1 MKIRFFNIYYLFFS
15 IALSAAVYPSI
26 MGIYPGNI
34 INIGIATLILDELI
48 LLSSLILMILHVF
61 KTQRISYKI
70 NGYGGILLFI
80 LSWIMVVFIF
90 SVLRADNSIDI
101 ISRDRWI
108 ILNAL
113 VLLMP
118 FVYQP
123 TSDDLTLM
131 FRHFVIWLLILATIK
146 LGCYFLVG
154 PEWFVSQIGP
164 AFIFML
170 SLCLAVYLWSSANTL
185 GKFIASGLVFILSVL
200 SQQLSAILL
209 TVLCVVV
216 PIYFSY
222 FKTFFLPSLFMLGF
236 GLFAILLLIT
246 VDLSPIAASFNL
258 NPLNFSVVDK
268 LLVYGEMWI
277 APFNDASLFDFIIGR
292 GAGYSFNQVGY
303 NEILG
308 EYTYANHS
316 LAHNFIVTILMK
328 FGLVGFILFSVIIF
342 TIFQPLSRRFNFDT
356 SVIIK
361 LVLLLILFN
370 FLSTPGIWK
379 IRKGIFLW
387 FVVGLCY
394 FYRRYRVQEN
404 VYQS

>member
-48 LLSSLILMILHVF
+48 LLSSLMLMILHVF
-61 KTQRISYKI
+61 KTQRISFKI
-70 NGYGGILLFI
+70 TGYGGILLFI

-90 SVLRADNSIDI
+90 SVLRADNSIGI

-108 ILNAL
+108 VLNAL

-118 FVYQP
+118 FVYRP
-123 TSDDLTLM
+123 TSDDLKLM

-154 PEWFVSQIGP
+154 PGWFVSQVGP

-170 SLCLAVYLWSSANTL
+170 SICLAVYLWSSANVP

-200 SQQLSAILL
+200 SQQMSAILL

-277 APFNDASLFDFIIGR
+277 SPFNDVSLFDFIIGR

-316 LAHNFIVTILMK
+316 LAHNVIVTILMK
-328 FGLVGFILFSVIIF
+328 FGLVGFILFSVMIF
-342 TIFQPLSRRFNFDT
+342 TIFQPLSRRFNFDS

-379 IRKGIFLW
+379 IRKGIILW

-394 FYRRYRVQEN
+394 FYRRYRVTEN
-404 VYQS
+404 V

>member
-61 KTQRISYKI
+61 KTKRMSYKI
-70 NGYGGILLFI
+70 TGYGGILLFI
-80 LSWIMVVFIF
+80 LSWIMVVFIS
-90 SVLRADNSIDI
+90 SVLRADNSIGI

-108 ILNAL
+108 VLNAL
-113 VLLMP
+113 VFLMP
-118 FVYQP
+118 FVYRP
-123 TSDDLTLM
+123 TSDDLKLM
-131 FRHFVIWLLILATIK
+131 FGHFVIWLFILATIK

-154 PEWFVSQIGP
+154 PSWFVSQIGP
-164 AFIFML
+164 SFMFML
-170 SLCLAVYLWSSANTL
+170 SICLAVYLWSSTNIS
-185 GKFIASGLVFILSVL
+185 GKFIVSGVVLFLSVL
-200 SQQLSAILL
+200 SQQMSAILL
-209 TVLCVVV
+209 TLLCVAA

-222 FKTFFLPSLFMLGF
+222 FKTFFLPSLFMLGL
-236 GLFAILLLIT
+236 GLLAIIFLVT
-246 VDLSPIAASFNL
+246 VDLSPIAARFEF
-258 NPLNFSVVDK
+258 NPLNFTVVDK
-268 LLVYGEMWI
+268 LLIYREMWT
-277 APFNDASLFDFIIGR
+277 APFNDISLLDFIIGR
-292 GAGYSFNQVGY
+292 GAGYSHNFVGY

-308 EYTYANHS
+308 EYTYASHS

-328 FGLVGFILFSVIIF
+328 FGLVGVILFSVMIF
-342 TIFQPLSRRFNFDT
+342 TIFQPLSQKFNFDT

-361 LVLLLILFN
+361 LVLLLIMFN

-394 FYRRYRVQEN
+394 FYRRYRVQKN
-404 VYQS
+404 AYQS

>member
-34 INIGIATLILDELI
+34 INIGIATLVLDELI

-70 NGYGGILLFI
+70 SGHGGILLFI

-90 SVLRADNSIDI
+90 SFLRADNSIAI

-108 ILNAL
+108 FLNAL

-131 FRHFVIWLLILATIK
+131 FHRFFIWLLILATIK

-154 PEWFVSQIGP
+154 PSWFVSQIGP
-164 AFIFML
+164 SFIFML
-170 SLCLAVYLWSSANTL
+170 SLSLVVYLWSSTNISS
-185 GKFIASGLVFILSVL
+185 KFIASGVVLFLSLL
-200 SQQLSAILL
+200 SQQMSAILL
-209 TVLCVVV
+209 TLLCVVA

-222 FKTFFLPSLFMLGF
+222 FKTFFLPSLFMLGL
-236 GLFAILLLIT
+236 GLLVMISLIT
-246 VDLSPIAASFNL
+246 VDLSSIAASYNL
-258 NPLNFSVVDK
+258 NPLNFTVIDK
-268 LLVYGEMWI
+268 LLVYWEMWS
-277 APFNDASLFDFIIGR
+277 APFNNVSLFDFIFGR
-292 GAGYSFNQVGY
+292 GAGYSFNMVGY
-303 NEILG
+303 NEILN
-308 EYTYANHS
+308 EYIYASHS
-316 LAHNFIVTILMK
+316 LAHNFIITILMK

-342 TIFQPLSRRFNFDT
+342 AIFQPLSQKFNFDT
-356 SVIIK
+356 SVLLK

-394 FYRRYRVQEN
+394 FYRRYRVTEN
-404 VYQS
+404 V

>member
-90 SVLRADNSIDI
+90 SVLRVDNSIHI

-108 ILNAL
+108 VLNAL

-118 FVYQP
+118 FVYRP
-123 TSDDLTLM
+123 TSDDLKLM

-154 PEWFVSQIGP
+154 PGWFVSQVGP

-170 SLCLAVYLWSSANTL
+170 SICLAVYLWSSANVP

-277 APFNDASLFDFIIGR
+277 SPFNDVSLFDFIIGR

-316 LAHNFIVTILMK
+316 LAHNVIVTILMK
-328 FGLVGFILFSVIIF
+328 FGLVGFILFSVMIF
-342 TIFQPLSRRFNFDT
+342 TIFQPLSRKFNFDT

-394 FYRRYRVQEN
+394 FYRRYRVTGN
-404 VYQS
+404 V